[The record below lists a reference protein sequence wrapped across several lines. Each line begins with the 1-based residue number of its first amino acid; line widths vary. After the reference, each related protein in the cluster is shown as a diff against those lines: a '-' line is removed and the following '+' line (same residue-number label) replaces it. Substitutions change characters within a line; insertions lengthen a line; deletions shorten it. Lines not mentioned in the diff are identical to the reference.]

1 MRRVGEGKKLRYDDS
16 SMRYFLEKVVDF
28 KPSLERQ
35 LRNFSNPL
43 SNSSTF
49 VGKFVENG
57 YMLFTA
63 DRKVI
68 FWRFDPILEYCMN
81 SHVLVTANELVSR
94 IVANGQFRFLPTS
107 FH

>member
-1 MRRVGEGKKLRYDDS
+1 
-16 SMRYFLEKVVDF
+16 MRYFLEKVADF

-49 VGKFVENG
+49 VGKILESG

-68 FWRFDPILEYCMN
+68 FWRFDPNMEYGVI
-81 SHVLVTANELVSR
+81 SSVSD
-94 IVANGQFRFLPTS
+94 A
-107 FH
+107 